1 MNNLHIKL
9 PFKQMPRNRSDV
21 WMFEIVLY
29 SSTLKYTRP
38 RLFSYTFLIDTEH

>member
-9 PFKQMPRNRSDV
+9 PIFKQMPRNRSDV

-38 RLFSYTFLIDTEH
+38 KYFLILF